1 MMTNIKQNESEII
14 SNMSNN
20 NALKKINVN
29 DIKKVVDSTKTAPI
43 PYVDPY
49 AEYEQVTKTTQVKKT
64 INTNI
69 EKYRQFVK
77 DAMLEGIKK
86 YGVKVE
92 NQPIIKRND
101 KKKISTT
108 TIYND
113 YCFVEEFTHE
123 TKGKLYEFIIPSL
136 YMKGCGDNNIKHVCN
151 EETQRVIKTHS
162 VLGIIKDVEE
172 EEVITSDVLEVE

>member
-1 MMTNIKQNESEII
+1 MSK
-14 SNMSNN
+14 SNTF
-20 NALKKINVN
+20 KKINVN
-29 DIKKVVDSTKTAPI
+29 DIKKVVEATKTAQAS
-43 PYVDPY
+43 YVDPY
-49 AEYEQVTKTTQVKKT
+49 AEYKQVTKTTQVKKT

-92 NQPIIKRND
+92 NQQIIKRND

-108 TIYND
+108 TLYSG

-123 TKGKLYEFIIPSL
+123 TKSKLYEFIIPSL

-151 EETQRVIKTHS
+151 EETQRVVKTHS

-172 EEVITSDVLEVE
+172 EAITSDVLEVE